1 MQRHFHEDLQAL
13 TGRLTAMGE
22 LVESRVRDAL
32 AALLQRQ
39 SDLAVKVA
47 TGDAAVNE
55 LELEV
60 DDLCIKFLALQNPVA
75 SDLRLVRSIIKV
87 NTDLERVGDQAVNIA
102 QGVIRILA
110 QPLLRPTLDVA
121 RLGEA
126 AVSMLHDSLRSFV
139 EQDVALAT
147 SVLGRDD
154 EADELR
160 DGIFRVLLT
169 HMMADPGVD
178 RAGARPDPRQ
188 PLPRAHRRPCH
199 QHRRRGRSSSS
210 KGAWFGTVAER
221 SNDQFLSR
229 TTYLRRCRCSP
240 SQLVCWPRPRI
251 M

>member
-1 MQRHFHEDLQAL
+1 MERHFHENLRSL

-32 AALLQRQ
+32 AALLHRQ

-102 QGVIRILA
+102 QGVIRLLSL
-110 QPLLRPTLDVA
+110 PLLRPTFDVA

-126 AVSMLHDSLRSFV
+126 AVGMLHDSLRSFV
-139 EQDVALAT
+139 EQDVALAQ

-154 EADELR
+154 EADEMR

-169 HMMADPGVD
+169 HMMADPGVIE
-178 RAGARPDPRQ
+178 RALGLILVSRCLERIADH
-188 PLPRAHRRPCH
+188 ATNIAEEVVFAVE
-199 QHRRRGRSSSS
+199 GRVVRH
-210 KGAWFGTVAER
+210 GGGTVGR
-221 SNDQFLSR
+221 
-229 TTYLRRCRCSP
+229 P
-240 SQLVCWPRPRI
+240 VSQ
-251 M
+251 

>member
-1 MQRHFHEDLQAL
+1 MQRHFHEDLRAL

-102 QGVIRILA
+102 QGVIRILSH
-110 QPLLRPTLDVA
+110 PLLRPTLDVA

-139 EQDVALAT
+139 EQDVALAQ

-169 HMMADPGVD
+169 HMMADPGVIE
-178 RAGARPDPRQ
+178 RALGLILVSRCLERIADH
-188 PLPRAHRRPCH
+188 ATNIAEEVIFVVE
-199 QHRRRGRSSSS
+199 GRVVRH
-210 KGAWFGTVAER
+210 GGGTV
-221 SNDQFLSR
+221 N
-229 TTYLRRCRCSP
+229 
-240 SQLVCWPRPRI
+240 RPVPQ
-251 M
+251 

>member
-169 HMMADPGVD
+169 HMMADPGVIE
-178 RAGARPDPRQ
+178 RALGLILVSRCLERIADHATNIAEEVIFVVEGRVVRHGGGTISRPVPQ
-188 PLPRAHRRPCH
+188 
-199 QHRRRGRSSSS
+199 
-210 KGAWFGTVAER
+210 
-221 SNDQFLSR
+221 
-229 TTYLRRCRCSP
+229 
-240 SQLVCWPRPRI
+240 
-251 M
+251 